1 MGRKRCLVFVLALCL
16 AMLAGCQGSGIQNQ
30 VTTVTYD
37 RPESYTAGGGET
49 TQPVERV
56 TIDWYNGS
64 VTVARHNGDAVAFS
78 ETANRTLEEGLT
90 LRWRVEDGTLSL
102 VYCQAGQVQLGDL
115 EKDLTVLLPEDLTL
129 EELEVDTGAAPVQV
143 SDIAAGAMT
152 LGAGSGAIDL
162 QACQV
167 TEGAWL
173 DTGSGNITAD
183 LTGPLETLLADTG
196 SGAVSLTAGRVSQCT
211 VDTGSGAVSVTAETI
226 ETMEA
231 GTGAGGVIVQ
241 ADQLGTFT
249 AEVGSGDVTLTA
261 GAVDQ
266 AAVSAGSGGFTLTA
280 DQAPGALSVD
290 LTSGPIRLTLP
301 EEASFT
307 ATLDTVSGQWHCQLP
322 ATQQGDRYV
331 CGTGEGT
338 YRFSTTSGD
347 VTIQALS

>member
-1 MGRKRCLVFVLALCL
+1 MGRKRCLVFLLALCL
-16 AMLAGCQGSGIQNQ
+16 ATLAGCQGSGIQNQ

-56 TIDWYNGS
+56 VIDWYNGS
-64 VTVARHNGDAVAFS
+64 VTVARHDGDAVAFS

-90 LRWRVEDGTLSL
+90 LLWRVEDGTLSL

-115 EKDLTVLLPEDLTL
+115 EKDLTILLPEDLTL

-152 LGAGSGAIDL
+152 LGTGSGAIDL

-231 GTGAGGVIVQ
+231 GT
-241 ADQLGTFT
+241 
-249 AEVGSGDVTLTA
+249 GSGDVTLTA

>member
-16 AMLAGCQGSGIQNQ
+16 ATLAGCQGSGIQNQ

-56 TIDWYNGS
+56 VIDWYNGS
-64 VTVARHNGDAVAFS
+64 VTVARHDGDAVAFS

-152 LGAGSGAIDL
+152 LGTGSGAIDL

-231 GTGAGGVIVQ
+231 GTGAGGVTLQ
-241 ADQLGTFT
+241 AGQLGVFT
-249 AEVGSGDVTLTA
+249 AEV
-261 GAVDQ
+261 
-266 AAVSAGSGGFTLTA
+266 AVSYTH
-280 DQAPGALSVD
+280 
-290 LTSGPIRLTLP
+290 LTLP
-301 EEASFT
+301 
-307 ATLDTVSGQWHCQLP
+307 
-322 ATQQGDRYV
+322 
-331 CGTGEGT
+331 
-338 YRFSTTSGD
+338 
-347 VTIQALS
+347 TIA

>member
-1 MGRKRCLVFVLALCL
+1 MGRKRCFVFLLALCL

-129 EELEVDTGAAPVQV
+129 EELAVDTGAAPVQG

-152 LGAGSGAIDL
+152 LGTGSGAIDL

-183 LTGPLETLLADTG
+183 LTG
-196 SGAVSLTAGRVSQCT
+196 SL
-211 VDTGSGAVSVTAETI
+211 
-226 ETMEA
+226 
-231 GTGAGGVIVQ
+231 
-241 ADQLGTFT
+241 
-249 AEVGSGDVTLTA
+249 
-261 GAVDQ
+261 
-266 AAVSAGSGGFTLTA
+266 
-280 DQAPGALSVD
+280 
-290 LTSGPIRLTLP
+290 
-301 EEASFT
+301 
-307 ATLDTVSGQWHCQLP
+307 
-322 ATQQGDRYV
+322 
-331 CGTGEGT
+331 
-338 YRFSTTSGD
+338 
-347 VTIQALS
+347 

>member
-16 AMLAGCQGSGIQNQ
+16 ATLAGCQGSGIQNQ

-56 TIDWYNGS
+56 TIDWYSGS

-78 ETANRTLEEGLT
+78 ETANRTLEEELT

-115 EKDLTVLLPEDLTL
+115 EKDLTVLLPRDLTL

-152 LGAGSGAIDL
+152 LGTGSGAIDL

-183 LTGPLETLLADTG
+183 LTGPCWRTQAL
-196 SGAVSLTAGRVSQCT
+196 GRCHSRQGGCP
-211 VDTGSGAVSVTAETI
+211 SVRWTPVPVPSPLPRRPSRPWRPAR
-226 ETMEA
+226 
-231 GTGAGGVIVQ
+231 GP
-241 ADQLGTFT
+241 
-249 AEVGSGDVTLTA
+249 
-261 GAVDQ
+261 
-266 AAVSAGSGGFTLTA
+266 AGSPSRPA
-280 DQAPGALSVD
+280 SW
-290 LTSGPIRLTLP
+290 GPLP
-301 EEASFT
+301 RRWA
-307 ATLDTVSGQWHCQLP
+307 P
-322 ATQQGDRYV
+322 AT
-331 CGTGEGT
+331 
-338 YRFSTTSGD
+338 
-347 VTIQALS
+347 

>member
-1 MGRKRCLVFVLALCL
+1 M
-16 AMLAGCQGSGIQNQ
+16 
-30 VTTVTYD
+30 
-37 RPESYTAGGGET
+37 
-49 TQPVERV
+49 
-56 TIDWYNGS
+56 
-64 VTVARHNGDAVAFS
+64 
-78 ETANRTLEEGLT
+78 
-90 LRWRVEDGTLSL
+90 
-102 VYCQAGQVQLGDL
+102 
-115 EKDLTVLLPEDLTL
+115 
-129 EELEVDTGAAPVQV
+129 
-143 SDIAAGAMT
+143 
-152 LGAGSGAIDL
+152 
-162 QACQV
+162 

-196 SGAVSLTAGRVSQCT
+196 SGAVSLTAGRVPQCT
-211 VDTGSGAVSVTAETI
+211 VDTGSGSVSVTAETI

-231 GTGAGGVIVQ
+231 GTGSGGVIVQ

>member
-1 MGRKRCLVFVLALCL
+1 MGRKRCFVFLLALCL
-16 AMLAGCQGSGIQNQ
+16 AMLAGCQGSGIPNQ
-30 VTTVTYD
+30 VTTVTYE

-56 TIDWYNGS
+56 TIDWYSGS
-64 VTVARHNGDAVAFS
+64 VTVARHDGDAVAFS

-129 EELEVDTGAAPVQV
+129 EELAVDTGAAPVQV

-152 LGAGSGAIDL
+152 LGTGSGAIDL

-167 TEGAWL
+167 TEGARL

-183 LTGPLETLLADTG
+183 LTGPLETLSADTG

-231 GTGAGGVIVQ
+231 GTGAGGVTLQ
-241 ADQLGTFT
+241 AGQLGAFT

-266 AAVSAGSGGFTLTA
+266 AAVSAGSGGFTLMA

-307 ATLDTVSGQWHCQLP
+307 ATLDTVSGQWQCQLP

>member
-16 AMLAGCQGSGIQNQ
+16 ATLAGCQGSGIQNQ

-56 TIDWYNGS
+56 VIDWYNGS
-64 VTVARHNGDAVAFS
+64 VTVTRHNGDAVAFS

-129 EELEVDTGAAPVQV
+129 EELAVDTGAAPVQV

-152 LGAGSGAIDL
+152 LGTGSGAIDL

-167 TEGAWL
+167 TEGARL
-173 DTGSGNITAD
+173 
-183 LTGPLETLLADTG
+183 
-196 SGAVSLTAGRVSQCT
+196 
-211 VDTGSGAVSVTAETI
+211 DTGSGAVSVTAETI

-231 GTGAGGVIVQ
+231 GTGSGGVTLQ
-241 ADQLGTFT
+241 AGQLGVFT

-266 AAVSAGSGGFTLTA
+266 VAVSAGSGGFTLTA

-290 LTSGPIRLTLP
+290 LTSSPIRLTLP